1 MNTILNQLKNK
12 PSNTSQNEIG
22 FKVNIIKNV
31 NQTNIVEEKN
41 AKIIKQLSDNGQ
53 KAIDFLNRINE
64 HKMNNVGIKPKQK
77 KIIKHVEFDEPKM
90 INEQEEE
97 QTETILST
105 TIKKIP
111 TTKKTY
117 TPKQTKLLNTLNQ
130 MNTGSTYT
138 EINNNI
144 IVGNKPLG
152 ERIPENPEF
161 TVKIPNYIMNDRE
174 DFVNFVNESLFKEY
188 KDIITEDDEEN
199 KITCENLTSGS
210 SKAGLM
216 IHQLIIRD
224 YLNLY
229 TPYRGL
235 LIFHGLG
242 AGKTCGSI
250 AIAEGMKTFK
260 KVIVMLPA
268 SLERNYM
275 EEIKKCG
282 DPIFKKNQYWEWIS
296 VEGQSQELINN
307 LAAALYLSPEE
318 IRKKGGVWITDITKP
333 SNIANLS
340 EEEFKSLNK
349 QIDLMISK
357 KYQFIRYNG
366 LRKAKFK
373 EMTHDYTVNIF
384 DNKVIIIDEAHNLIS
399 RIVNRIS
406 KVKKNNISSTRT
418 GELDDVLALRIYHM
432 LMSAEN
438 CKIVLLSGTPII
450 NYPNEIGILFNILRG
465 YIKSWKFTLNPSRGE
480 STIINEKMLREQV
493 FRENKTVDYIQYSP
507 NLKEL
512 TITRNP
518 FGFSNVIERGKY
530 LGVSDIQNDKSSD
543 QQLKELSDEEFKE
556 NIIKILE
563 RNRIKGNFISMAY
576 NLALPDTLDEFVLNF
591 INTDDPDD
599 SGKVKNIKKFQRR
612 ILGLTSYFR
621 SAQEELMP
629 RYDKKIN
636 RKVVRIPMSD
646 YQFNIYSKY
655 RKEERDRE
663 NKITRNKDSN
673 EASGANLFKMQSSTY
688 RIMSRLSCN
697 IVIPDRPNPTDFSKK
712 QTKTIAEEQTKQVTQ
727 NDEMNNLKEM
737 NKTNESKETNNQEEK
752 TQIIKKIRKIKK
764 ITTIND
770 EDEDTNINTTFKKSN
785 IEEKTEENNNDSEI
799 IIEIKKSLNEEYS
812 KMDDS
817 KKQKI
822 INTIK
827 DFENNVINK
836 NKMNITPEVKQKL
849 FLIIKKYIHEIY
861 KSKTNLSF
869 IDYYKETREK
879 LKTKKTTGGG
889 KNDYSNDFLNLFGG
903 VKNTNDIDVIDD
915 NDEDNDDDNDEVYND
930 VTMFDISNI
939 DDVDLILP
947 TEDTVEDALNEITN
961 ANYSNKIVEF
971 MDNLKNNPEPFL
983 KIEKQ
988 TDGSN
993 EPTFL
998 MNYSPKYVEII
1009 KNITDEKHIGLHLLY
1024 SQFRN
1029 MEGLG
1034 IFSLALDVNGFNRFK
1049 LIKNAEGI
1057 FEISRETM
1065 NLIDPE
1071 NNKFLYAMY
1080 TGEES
1085 SEERELIR
1093 NIYNSDW
1100 NDVPQNI
1107 KQQLLEKSENN
1118 NFGQIIKLLMITS
1131 AGAEGIN
1138 LRNTRYVHIMEP
1150 YWHPVRVEQVIGR
1163 AKRICSHKNLP
1174 EELRT
1179 VEVFIYICYVTE
1191 KQLNSK
1197 YGSEI
1202 FRLDNSLSSDEKLL
1216 QISDTKETIS
1226 EKLLKA
1232 IKETSID
1239 CATYSKANS
1248 KEGLTCLTFGR
1259 NNPNNFTYVPNYQN
1273 QSEDTTS
1280 ILNEVEKIS
1289 TRKVLKLKNGKEFQI
1304 DVSTNELYNPG
1315 EFEAIGRLEE
1325 TFDDN
1330 GTKKTTIKMYK
1341 SKK

>member
-12 PSNTSQNEIG
+12 PINTSKNEIG
-22 FKVNIIKNV
+22 FKVNIIKNDET
-31 NQTNIVEEKN
+31 TNVLKKTN
-41 AKIIKQLSDNGQ
+41 VKIIKELSDDGQ
-53 KAIDFLNRINE
+53 KAVDFLNRINE
-64 HKMNNVGIKPKQK
+64 YKINNVKMNNIGMNDEIKVKQK
-77 KIIKHVEFDEPKM
+77 KIKRVEFVEPDDDV
-90 INEQEEE
+90 QE
-97 QTETILST
+97 QTETTLST
-105 TIKKIP
+105 TKR
-111 TTKKTY
+111 TY
-117 TPKQTKLLNTLNQ
+117 TPKQTKLLNTINQ
-130 MNTGSTYT
+130 INTGSTYT
-138 EINNNI
+138 EVNNDI
-144 IVGNKPLG
+144 IVGDKPLG
-152 ERIPENPEF
+152 DRIPENPEF
-161 TVKIPNYIMNDRE
+161 TVKIPNYIMNNRE
-174 DFVNFVNESLFKEY
+174 DFVNFANDVLFKEY
-188 KDIITEDDEEN
+188 KNIISEDDEEN

-296 VEGQSQELINN
+296 VEGQTQELINN
-307 LAAALYLSPEE
+307 LSAVLYLSPEE

-340 EEEFKSLNK
+340 EEDFKSLNK
-349 QIDLMISK
+349 QLDLMISK

-373 EMTHDYTVNIF
+373 EMTQNYTLNIF
-384 DNKVIIIDEAHNLIS
+384 DNKVVIIDEAHNLIS

-406 KVKKNNISSTRT
+406 KVKKSSATSTRT
-418 GELDDVLALRIYHM
+418 NELDDVLALRIYHM

-465 YIKSWKFTLNPSRGE
+465 YIKSWKFTLNPSSGE
-480 STIINEKMLREQV
+480 STIINEQILKEQV
-493 FRENKTVDYIQYSP
+493 FGENKIIDYIQYSP

-518 FGFSNVIERGKY
+518 FGFSNVIERGRY
-530 LGVSDIQNDKSSD
+530 LGVTDVSKQETLE
-543 QQLKELSDEEFKE
+543 QQSMKELTDEEFKD
-556 NIIKILE
+556 NIIKILNK
-563 RNRIKGNFISMAY
+563 NRIKANFISMTY
-576 NLALPDTLDEFVLNF
+576 NLALPDTLDEFVSNF
-591 INTDDPDD
+591 INTDDSND

-636 RKVVRIPMSD
+636 RKIVRIPMSD

-663 NKITRNKDSN
+663 NKNAKNKSRN
-673 EASGANLFKMQSSTY
+673 ETSGSNLFKMQSSTY

-697 IVIPDRPNPTDFSKK
+697 IVLPDRPNPTDFLKNR
-712 QTKTIAEEQTKQVTQ
+712 TKTNTEDQTEQVTQ
-727 NDEMNNLKEM
+727 NEETKETKETMKEKRTSRNKEENTTTPKIKIKKMTIINEDDDNNLKQTDM
-737 NKTNESKETNNQEEK
+737 EEK
-752 TQIIKKIRKIKK
+752 IM
-764 ITTIND
+764 
-770 EDEDTNINTTFKKSN
+770 
-785 IEEKTEENNNDSEI
+785 ENNEDSEI
-799 IIEIKKSLNEEYS
+799 ISEIKKSLNEEYP
-812 KMDDS
+812 KMDNL
-817 KKQKI
+817 KKQNI

-836 NKMNITPEVKQKL
+836 KKMNMSPEVKQKL
-849 FLIIKKYIHEIY
+849 SLIIKKYINEIY
-861 KSKTNLSF
+861 KNKTELSF
-869 IDYYKETREK
+869 INYYKEIVEK
-879 LKTKKTTGGG
+879 SKAKSLKTKETTVTTGGA
-889 KNDYSNDFLNLFGG
+889 KNIYKDDFLNLFGG
-903 VKNTNDIDVIDD
+903 VNDLDDDV
-915 NDEDNDDDNDEVYND
+915 DENENENDDDNDFYD
-930 VTMFDISNI
+930 DSTMFDISNI
-939 DDVDLILP
+939 DDADLILP
-947 TEDTVEDALNEITN
+947 TENSVEDAINEITN
-961 ANYSNKIVEF
+961 ANYQNKIEEF
-971 MDNLKNNPEPFL
+971 MENLKNNPEPFL
-983 KIEKQ
+983 KIENQ
-988 TDGSN
+988 PDGSN

-1009 KNITDEKHIGLHLLY
+1009 KNITNENHIGLHLLY

-1034 IFSLALDVNGFNRFK
+1034 IFSLALDINGFNRFK
-1049 LIKNAEGI
+1049 LVKNSEGV
-1057 FEISRETM
+1057 FEISRETLD
-1065 NLIDPE
+1065 LIDPE

-1179 VEVFIYICYVTE
+1179 VEVFIYICYVTQ
-1191 KQLNSK
+1191 KQLDSR
-1197 YGSEI
+1197 YGGEI
-1202 FRLDNSLSSDEKLL
+1202 FRLDDSMSSDEKLL
-1216 QISDTKETIS
+1216 QISDTKEIIS

-1239 CATYSKANS
+1239 CATYSKTNS

-1273 QSEDTTS
+1273 QPEDTTS
-1280 ILNEVEKIS
+1280 ILNEVEKI
-1289 TRKVLKLKNGKEFQI
+1289 TKRKILKLKDGKEYQI
-1304 DVSTNELYNPG
+1304 DVSTNEIYNPG
-1315 EFEAIGRLEE
+1315 EFEPIGILKE
-1325 TFDDN
+1325 TFND
-1330 GTKKTTIKMYK
+1330 GTKKTTIKLYK
-1341 SKK
+1341 TNK

>member
-12 PSNTSQNEIG
+12 PINTSQNEIG
-22 FKVNIIKNV
+22 FKVNIMKN
-31 NQTNIVEEKN
+31 NETSNINKKTNI
-41 AKIIKQLSDNGQ
+41 KIIKELTDDGQ

-64 HKMNNVGIKPKQK
+64 YKMNNIGVKPKQK
-77 KIIKHVEFDEPKM
+77 KNIKHVKFEEPNMDDDQEK
-90 INEQEEE
+90 EQM
-97 QTETILST
+97 ETTLST
-105 TIKKIP
+105 TIKKTP
-111 TTKKTY
+111 TSRRTY
-117 TPKQTKLLNTLNQ
+117 TQKQTNLLNTINQ
-130 MNTGSTYT
+130 INTGSTYT
-138 EINNNI
+138 EINNDI
-144 IVGNKPLG
+144 IVGNKTLG
-152 ERIPENPEF
+152 DRIPENPEF
-161 TVKIPNYIMNDRE
+161 TVKIPNYIMNNRE
-174 DFVNFVNESLFKEY
+174 DFVNFINDILFKEY

-296 VEGQSQELINN
+296 VEEQSQELINN
-307 LAAALYLSPEE
+307 LSAVLYLSPEE

-333 SNIANLS
+333 SNIGDLT
-340 EEEFKSLNK
+340 EEDFKSLNK
-349 QIDLMISK
+349 QLDLMISK

-373 EMTHDYTVNIF
+373 EMTQDYTLNIF
-384 DNKVIIIDEAHNLIS
+384 DNKVVIIDEAHNLIS

-406 KVKKNNISSTRT
+406 KVKKSNLSSTRT
-418 GELDDVLALRIYHM
+418 KELDDVLALRIYHM

-465 YIKSWKFTLNPSRGE
+465 YIKSWKFTLNPSSGE
-480 STIINEKMLREQV
+480 STIINEKILREQV
-493 FRENKTVDYIQYSP
+493 FGENKIVDYVQYSP

-518 FGFSNVIERGKY
+518 FGFSNVIERGRY
-530 LGVSDIQNDKSSD
+530 LGVTDIPNEETST
-543 QQLKELSDEEFKE
+543 QQRSFQELSDDEFKE
-556 NIIKILE
+556 NIIRILNK
-563 RNRIKGNFISMAY
+563 NRIKANFISMTY
-576 NLALPDTLDEFVLNF
+576 NLALPDTLDEFISNF
-591 INTDDPDD
+591 INTDDPND

-655 RKEERDRE
+655 RKEERERE
-663 NKITRNKDSN
+663 NEISRNKGGN
-673 EASGANLFKMQSSTY
+673 ETSGANLFKMQSSTY

-697 IVIPDRPNPTDFSKK
+697 IVLPDRPNPTDFSKK
-712 QTKTIAEEQTKQVTQ
+712 KTKTIIEENTEQKIQNEETKETKETKETNDNQEENATVTKKIKKVKKITVIDE
-727 NDEMNNLKEM
+727 NDDDKSNLKE
-737 NKTNESKETNNQEEK
+737 TNMEEK
-752 TQIIKKIRKIKK
+752 TMENNQDGEIMSEIKKI
-764 ITTIND
+764 
-770 EDEDTNINTTFKKSN
+770 
-785 IEEKTEENNNDSEI
+785 
-799 IIEIKKSLNEEYS
+799 LNEDYS
-812 KMDDS
+812 KIDNL
-817 KKQKI
+817 KKEKI
-822 INTIK
+822 INTIE

-836 NKMNITPEVKQKL
+836 KKMNLTPEIKQKL
-849 FLIIKKYIHEIY
+849 LLIIKKYIYEIN
-861 KSKTNLSF
+861 KNRTESSF
-869 IDYYKETREK
+869 IDYYKETIK
-879 LKTKKTTGGG
+879 KSKTKTSETKETTGGA
-889 KNDYSNDFLNLFGG
+889 NDIYKNDFLNLFGG
-903 VKNTNDIDVIDD
+903 VKNNNFDDYENENEND
-915 NDEDNDDDNDEVYND
+915 DEVYD
-930 VTMFDISNI
+930 DSTMFDMSDI
-939 DDVDLILP
+939 DDADLILP
-947 TEDTVEDALNEITN
+947 TENSVEDAINEMTN
-961 ANYSNKIVEF
+961 ANYSNKIEEF
-971 MDNLKNNPEPFL
+971 IENLKNNPEPFL
-983 KIEKQ
+983 KIEEQ
-988 TDGSN
+988 PNGLN
-993 EPTFL
+993 EPRFL

-1009 KNITDEKHIGLHLLY
+1009 KNITNENHIGLHLLY

-1049 LIKNAEGI
+1049 LIKNSEGV
-1057 FEISRETM
+1057 FEISPETM

-1093 NIYNSDW
+1093 NIYNGDW

-1179 VEVFIYICYVTE
+1179 VEVFIYICYVTK
-1191 KQLNSK
+1191 KQLDSK
-1197 YGSEI
+1197 YGGEI
-1202 FRLDNSLSSDEKLL
+1202 SRLDDSLSSDEKLL
-1216 QISDTKETIS
+1216 QISNTKEIIS

-1239 CATYSKANS
+1239 CATYSKTNS

-1273 QSEDTTS
+1273 QPEDTTS
-1280 ILNEVEKIS
+1280 MLNEVEKIS
-1289 TRKVLKLKNGKEFQI
+1289 TRKILKLKNGKEFQI
-1304 DVSTNELYNPG
+1304 DVATNELYNPG
-1315 EFEAIGRLEE
+1315 EFESIGKLEE
-1325 TFDDN
+1325 TYDAN

-1341 SKK
+1341 TNR